1 MGTLPLY
8 ASPIPPLDS
17 EIVIDV
23 NPEDPDLKPIS
34 ELETYKLLTKFL
46 KKSLGPNDFPKRIF
60 KEFKIELALPFCD
73 IINCALKSGI
83 FPDAFK
89 ISEIIPIPKEN
100 PPKALKDLRPISKTP
115 IGGKILEK
123 RIISEL
129 ESDIKLTFDDP
140 TQYGNT
146 KGSSTT
152 HYLIKLTNEAYMS
165 NDVGLATT
173 AITID
178 YSKAFDLV
186 DHTILI
192 NKLVEIGVRGKVI
205 NLIISFLNNRRHYTK
220 ISGFQSEVSN
230 TTCGVPQGTISG
242 PKLFTILI
250 KGVKCPM
257 VHNLKFVDDKTLAYS
272 YSGDPT
278 AVLQKVLDIE
288 TLETNKDKMKI
299 NESKCNVIT
308 FNRSTKNIAP
318 KQLLLNGNELNSVD
332 KIKLLG
338 VIITND
344 LRWRENTSE
353 LCKKV
358 NKKFYMIWKLKEFGF
373 KKEELLTLW
382 KVVLRPIV
390 EYAAP
395 LWHSGLIESDIRKLE
410 RLQRKAIGLI
420 LGTIYIDY
428 KRYYRV
434 NGQPVSY
441 KEALKH
447 FDLPTLAERRETLA
461 TKFAL
466 DTFKSGLHC
475 EFFEE
480 TNSNRPNTR
489 SKPKVKEHPGKTTR
503 CRKSAIPYLSKKI
516 NNHKR

>member
-1 MGTLPLY
+1 
-8 ASPIPPLDS
+8 
-17 EIVIDV
+17 
-23 NPEDPDLKPIS
+23 
-34 ELETYKLLTKFL
+34 
-46 KKSLGPNDFPKRIF
+46 
-60 KEFKIELALPFCD
+60 
-73 IINCALKSGI
+73 
-83 FPDAFK
+83 
-89 ISEIIPIPKEN
+89 
-100 PPKALKDLRPISKTP
+100 
-115 IGGKILEK
+115 
-123 RIISEL
+123 
-129 ESDIKLTFDDP
+129 
-140 TQYGNT
+140 
-146 KGSSTT
+146 
-152 HYLIKLTNEAYMS
+152 
-165 NDVGLATT
+165 
-173 AITID
+173 
-178 YSKAFDLV
+178 
-186 DHTILI
+186 
-192 NKLVEIGVRGKVI
+192 
-205 NLIISFLNNRRHYTK
+205 
-220 ISGFQSEVSN
+220 
-230 TTCGVPQGTISG
+230 
-242 PKLFTILI
+242 
-250 KGVKCPM
+250 
-257 VHNLKFVDDKTLAYS
+257 
-272 YSGDPT
+272 
-278 AVLQKVLDIE
+278 
-288 TLETNKDKMKI
+288 MKI

-318 KQLLLNGNELNSVD
+318 KQLLLNGNELNSAA

-466 DTFKSGLHC
+466 DTFKSGSHC

-489 SKPKVKEHPGKTTR
+489 SKPKFKVHPSKTTR
-503 CRKSAIPYLSKKI
+503 CGKSAIPYLSKKI